1 MEECED
7 SVIDL
12 YYPVI
17 IIGAGISG
25 IASACQLQR
34 KFGNQF
40 MVFES
45 QNGIGVEFASLPPYS
60 QIKLTFDL
68 GNMVESSLPRGSH

>member
-1 MEECED
+1 MKNSND
-7 SVIDL
+7 VPQTDL

-25 IASACQLQR
+25 IASACQLKR
-34 KFGNQF
+34 KFGCNQF

-45 QNGIGVEFASLPPYS
+45 QDGIGVNFKFLP
-60 QIKLTFDL
+60 LH
-68 GNMVESSLPRGSH
+68 MVTN

>member
-1 MEECED
+1 MEDCNNFLA
-7 SVIDL
+7 DL

-25 IASACQLQR
+25 IASACQVQR

-45 QNGIGVEFASLPPYS
+45 QNGIGVHFASLPSCS
-60 QIKLTFDL
+60 QTKLTFDS
-68 GNMVESSLPRGSH
+68 GNMVESSLPWGSH

>member
-1 MEECED
+1 MENRND
-7 SVIDL
+7 FHATDL

-34 KFGNQF
+34 KFGRNHF

-45 QNGIGVEFASLPPYS
+45 QDGIGVNFNLF
-60 QIKLTFDL
+60 LTHF
-68 GNMVESSLPRGSH
+68 RK